1 MQGETTTPDQAFD
14 RNAIERLL
22 RPRSIAILGASDRPG
37 SLGASVLANLERDGF
52 SGDIHL
58 VNAKRDQ
65 IGDRPCVRSVDQL
78 PDGIDAAILAIP
90 QVGVLDAIRELAARG
105 CGSAVIYSAG
115 FAEGGPEGM
124 AQQQEIARIA
134 REAGMVVEGP
144 NCLGLVN
151 FVDNIPLT
159 FIDLPKA
166 TAQGDRRIAVVSQSG
181 AMAAVVATTMISRD
195 IPLSCYISTGNEA
208 VTGVEDYIGYLV
220 DDKETAVI
228 AMVVEHFRKPQRF
241 LDVARKAIAAGKQIV
256 LLHPGSSEAGRES
269 AATHTGAMA
278 GDHDVM
284 QTLVQHAGVILAEGL
299 EELGDIAEIALRCG
313 TLPQDGLAV
322 VSESGA
328 LKAMVLDASE
338 KLGITLPKLTDEDS
352 PALREALP
360 SFVPVTNPLDVT
372 AQGLVDPGIYGRTLH
387 ALNADDRISTIMVPL
402 IQTDIST
409 SSIKFTAVAEALE
422 ATPATKP
429 IIVAGVDEGGTV
441 QASDVARLR
450 KLGVAYF
457 PTPERVLRA
466 LARLASAKGG
476 KADVTDKPAVDVGA
490 AGPGEVIPEYKSKE
504 LLAPHGV
511 TFSPCEL
518 AVDLASAKRIT
529 ADLGYPVVLKAQSAD
544 LSHKSDAGGVIISIG
559 DDAAL
564 EKAWQQLAD
573 NIAHHRPGLILDG
586 VLVEKMA
593 PKGVEMIVG
602 ARVDP
607 EWGPVILVGFGGV
620 TAELL
625 KDVALLSPDLSRDAI
640 IAEVLKLRMAPLLTG
655 FRGAAPCDLNALAAI
670 VEALGSVVRG
680 TPGIREVDL
689 NPVLVMPEGQ
699 GAVAL
704 DALISC

>member
-1 MQGETTTPDQAFD
+1 MQDETSAPQQAFD
-14 RNAIERLL
+14 RKAIDRLL

-52 SGDIHL
+52 AGDIHL

-78 PDGIDAAILAIP
+78 PEGIDAAILAIP
-90 QVGVLDAIRELAARG
+90 QVGVLDAIRDLAARG
-105 CGSAVIYSAG
+105 CGSAVIYAAG

-181 AMAAVVATTMISRD
+181 AMAAVVSTTMISRN

-208 VTGVEDYIGYLV
+208 VTGVEDYVGYLA
-220 DDKETAVI
+220 DDPETAVI
-228 AMVVEHFRKPQRF
+228 VMMVEHFRKPQRF
-241 LDVARKAIAAGKQIV
+241 LDVARKAIAAGKQII

-284 QTLVQHAGVILAEGL
+284 QTLVQRVGVILADGL

-313 TLPQDGLAV
+313 TLPQDGLVV

-338 KLGITLPKLTDEDS
+338 NLGITLPKLTDEDS
-352 PALREALP
+352 PALRAALP
-360 SFVPVTNPLDVT
+360 PFVPVTNPLDVT
-372 AQGLVDPGIYGRTLH
+372 AQGLVDPGIYGRTLD
-387 ALNADDRISTIMVPL
+387 ALNTDDRVATILVPL

-409 SSIKFTAVAEALE
+409 STIKFTAVAEALE
-422 ATPATKP
+422 ANPATKP

-441 QASDVARLR
+441 LDSDVERLR
-450 KLGVAYF
+450 KLGVPYF

-466 LARLASAKGG
+466 LARLSAARGG
-476 KADVTDKPAVDVGA
+476 VVDVTDKAAVDVGA

-511 TFSPCEL
+511 TFSPCAL
-518 AVDLASAKRIT
+518 AVDLAGARQIAAK
-529 ADLGYPVVLKAQSAD
+529 LGYPVVLKAQSAD
-544 LSHKSDAGGVIISIG
+544 LSHKSDAGGVIINIA

-625 KDVALLSPDLSRDAI
+625 KDVALLSPDLSRAAI
-640 IAEVLKLRMAPLLTG
+640 IEEVLKLRMAPLLTG
-655 FRGAAPCDLNALAAI
+655 FRGAAPCDLDALAAI

-689 NPVLVMPEGQ
+689 NPVLVMPQGQ